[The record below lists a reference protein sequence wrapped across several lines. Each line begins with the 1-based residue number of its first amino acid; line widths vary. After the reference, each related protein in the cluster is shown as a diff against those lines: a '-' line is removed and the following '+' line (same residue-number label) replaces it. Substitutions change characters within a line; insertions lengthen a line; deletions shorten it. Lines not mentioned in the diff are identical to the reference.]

1 MSGDRFISE
10 LWKQDLLLYMTDN
23 QGEMK
28 FEANEEN
35 VRISGLK
42 FYTRGD
48 GRNTMEQLADIV
60 QTRKSVEKLF

>member
-1 MSGDRFISE
+1 
-10 LWKQDLLLYMTDN
+10 MTDN
-23 QGEMK
+23 QGEME

-48 GRNTMEQLADIV
+48 GQNTMEQLADIV